1 MSFTWKIIQLASVK
15 YLNLVCPSE
24 VLNDIAMAI
33 RPNDVLN
40 DAAMTTVLEK
50 RRMKNEHTIKIINQL
65 NEGVPGI
72 WEWPIEH
79 IIYYFYT
86 STCLTPILK

>member
-1 MSFTWKIIQLASVK
+1 VCRPFFNYPVK

-50 RRMKNEHTIKIINQL
+50 RRMKNEQ
-65 NEGVPGI
+65 
-72 WEWPIEH
+72 
-79 IIYYFYT
+79 
-86 STCLTPILK
+86 